1 MSSKTEITESHLP
14 CPFCG
19 SGASDHY
26 MDKDAYGFNRVTCR
40 QCGAI
45 GAGAATP
52 YCALFLWNARAEI
65 EEPP

>member
-1 MSSKTEITESHLP
+1 MSSTEIIAEHEP
-14 CPFCG
+14 CPFCR
-19 SGASDHY
+19 SSEQY
-26 MDKDAYGFNRVTCR
+26 MDKDPYGFNRVTCH

-52 YCALFLWNARAEI
+52 YCALFLWNERAEI